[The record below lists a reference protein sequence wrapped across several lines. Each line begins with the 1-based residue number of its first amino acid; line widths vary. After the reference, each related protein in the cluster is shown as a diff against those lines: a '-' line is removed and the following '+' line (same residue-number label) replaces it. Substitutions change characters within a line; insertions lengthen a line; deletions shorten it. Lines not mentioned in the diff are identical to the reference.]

1 MSTYFSNGSQYR
13 AFECYNC
20 FDCLNYRSA
29 DNKKPLCKCKDNDGE
44 TGFGCAIT
52 DMFFLYQDKMTEEM
66 RNLLIE
72 DYECPMRLT
81 VNDAELRLND
91 VFERIAMENYQLR
104 EGLIQ
109 GKIFEENNKLAR
121 EFWKII
127 NDPYFRGLSFDNV
140 LELAKK
146 SIRLTD
152 ENCEMR
158 HKIEDVTEILDDS
171 PLAMKIK
178 SIFDK

>member
-13 AFECYNC
+13 AFECHNC
-20 FDCLNYRSA
+20 FDCLNYRSVE
-29 DNKKPLCKCKDNDGE
+29 NKKPCCNCKDNDGE
-44 TGFGCAIT
+44 TGFGCVIT
-52 DMFFLYQDKMTEEM
+52 DMFSLFQDKMTEEM
-66 RNLLIE
+66 RNLLIK

-81 VNDAELRLND
+81 ADDAELRLND
-91 VFERIAMENYQLR
+91 VFERIAMENNQLR

-127 NDPYFRGLSFDNV
+127 NDPYFRGLGFDNV

-158 HKIEDVTEILDDS
+158 HKIENVTEILDDT
-171 PLAMKIK
+171 PLAIKIK
-178 SIFDK
+178 TILDK